1 MAITDNLDRYYLD
14 QLLDDLEADLAE
26 RKDKTLLN
34 KVIDIRREIDNLYD
48 EAFNIADTL
57 DDIVCVI
64 KDIKIL

>member
-26 RKDKTLLN
+26 RKDKILLH
-34 KVIDIRREIDNLYD
+34 KVIDIRREIDKLYD

-57 DDIVCVI
+57 DEIVCVI
-64 KDIKIL
+64 KDI

>member
-14 QLLDDLEADLAE
+14 QLLDELEADLAE

-34 KVIDIRREIDNLYD
+34 KVIDIRREIDNLYE

-64 KDIKIL
+64 KDLA

>member
-1 MAITDNLDRYYLD
+1 MTITDNLDRYYLD

-34 KVIDIRREIDNLYD
+34 KVIDIRHEIDKLYD

-57 DDIVCVI
+57 DEIVCVI
-64 KDIKIL
+64 KDI

>member
-34 KVIDIRREIDNLYD
+34 KVIDIRREIDKLYN

-64 KDIKIL
+64 KDI

>member
-34 KVIDIRREIDNLYD
+34 KVIDIRHEIDKLYD

-57 DDIVCVI
+57 DEIVCVI
-64 KDIKIL
+64 KDI

>member
-1 MAITDNLDRYYLD
+1 MAITINLDRYYLD

-34 KVIDIRREIDNLYD
+34 KVIDIRHEIDKLYD

-57 DDIVCVI
+57 DEIVCVI
-64 KDIKIL
+64 KDI

>member
-1 MAITDNLDRYYLD
+1 MAISDNLDRYYLD

-34 KVIDIRREIDNLYD
+34 KVIDIRREIDKLYD

-64 KDIKIL
+64 KDI

>member
-14 QLLDDLEADLAE
+14 QLLDDLEAYLAE

-34 KVIDIRREIDNLYD
+34 KVIDIRHEIDKLYD

-57 DDIVCVI
+57 DEIVCVI
-64 KDIKIL
+64 KDI

>member
-14 QLLDDLEADLAE
+14 QLLDDLEAVLAE
-26 RKDKTLLN
+26 RQDKILLD
-34 KVIDIRREIDNLYD
+34 KVIDIRREIDNLYE

-64 KDIKIL
+64 KDLR

>member
-34 KVIDIRREIDNLYD
+34 KVIDIRHEIDKLYD

-64 KDIKIL
+64 KDI

>member
-1 MAITDNLDRYYLD
+1 MAVTDNLDRYYLD
-14 QLLDDLEADLAE
+14 QLLDDLEAVLAE
-26 RKDKTLLN
+26 RQDKILLN

>member
-1 MAITDNLDRYYLD
+1 MAVTDNLDRYYLD
-14 QLLDDLEADLAE
+14 QLLDDLEAVLAE
-26 RKDKTLLN
+26 RQDKILLN

-64 KDIKIL
+64 KDI

>member
-1 MAITDNLDRYYLD
+1 MAVTDNLDRYYLD
-14 QLLDDLEADLAE
+14 QLLDDLEAVLAE
-26 RKDKTLLN
+26 RQDKTLLN

-57 DDIVCVI
+57 DDIVCEI

>member
-34 KVIDIRREIDNLYD
+34 KVIDIRQEIDKLYD

-64 KDIKIL
+64 KDI

>member
-1 MAITDNLDRYYLD
+1 MAVTDNLDRYYLD
-14 QLLDDLEADLAE
+14 QLLDDLEAVLAE
-26 RKDKTLLN
+26 RQDKTLLN

>member
-14 QLLDDLEADLAE
+14 QLLDDLEAALAE
-26 RKDKTLLN
+26 RQDKTLLN
-34 KVIDIRREIDNLYD
+34 KVIDIRREIDKLYD

-64 KDIKIL
+64 KDI

>member
-1 MAITDNLDRYYLD
+1 MAITDDLDRYYLD

-34 KVIDIRREIDNLYD
+34 KVIDIRHEIDKLYD

-57 DDIVCVI
+57 DDIVRVI
-64 KDIKIL
+64 KDI

>member
-1 MAITDNLDRYYLD
+1 MSITDNLDRYYLD

-34 KVIDIRREIDNLYD
+34 KVIDIRREIDKLYD

-64 KDIKIL
+64 KDI

>member
-34 KVIDIRREIDNLYD
+34 KVIDIRHEIDKLYD

-64 KDIKIL
+64 KDV